1 MDCLEQVS
9 VGTTGLQHKLLVK
22 KLKNRGRPSL
32 LYHVYRVLVVLEW
45 DTLPLNTF
53 LFILLLL
60 QSEHVLVE
68 LLLQLLIGVVN
79 TELFKG
85 VLCKDLKSE
94 DIQDADKCQLTLL
107 AFLGAG
113 RLGFCTTG
121 VQRD

>member
-1 MDCLEQVS
+1 MDCLEQVG
-9 VGTTGLQHKLLVK
+9 VGTAGLQHELLVK
-22 KLKNRGRPSL
+22 KLENGRRPCL
-32 LYHVYRVLVVLEW
+32 LNHVYSVLVVLEW

-68 LLLQLLIGVVN
+68 LLLQLLIGVIN